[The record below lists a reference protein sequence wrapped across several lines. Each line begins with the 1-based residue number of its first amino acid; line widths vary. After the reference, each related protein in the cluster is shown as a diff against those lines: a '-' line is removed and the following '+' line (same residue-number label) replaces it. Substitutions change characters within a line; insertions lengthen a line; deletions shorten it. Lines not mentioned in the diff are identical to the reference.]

1 MVPTQQEGSPNR
13 ARTWVLSPWGAPQ
26 PPHPGSRV
34 SPHTALGAQ
43 NHKWGV
49 VTPPTHPMNLSL
61 RGDQQL
67 LPPPPPGCSQ
77 PRGIYPP
84 GSSWQPPGRG
94 TGVWRRGDSKEG

>member
-43 NHKWGV
+43 NHKWGGCDPSHTPHEL
-49 VTPPTHPMNLSL
+49 VTK
-61 RGDQQL
+61 G
-67 LPPPPPGCSQ
+67 
-77 PRGIYPP
+77 
-84 GSSWQPPGRG
+84 
-94 TGVWRRGDSKEG
+94 